1 MYQYISSHPRAF
13 WGVDFMDEDADPDFD
28 ESLEEDELNG
38 GW

>member
-1 MYQYISSHPRAF
+1 L
-13 WGVDFMDEDADPDFD
+13 DFMDEDADPDFD